1 LKCAQQVTRPLSIA
15 ALAAVLAL
23 AGCAGYRLGPIGG
36 ATAGSRSV
44 QVDFFKNETQEPRLL
59 EAVNSALRKR
69 LQQDGTLRL
78 DTRGTGDIVM
88 TGALVKFERD
98 GVSFQPGDVITARD
112 FNLRLTARIKAV
124 ERASGKVLLD
134 REVRGRTTVRAGSDL
149 PSAER
154 QAIPLLAEDLARN
167 ATTLLVDGSW

>member
-1 LKCAQQVTRPLSIA
+1 MSR
-15 ALAAVLAL
+15 LAAVLAAL
-23 AGCAGYRLGPIGG
+23 LAAGCASYQFGPTGG
-36 ATAGSRSV
+36 VAPGARSV
-44 QVDFFKNETQEPRLL
+44 QVDFFKNNTAEPRLL
-59 EAVNSALRKR
+59 DAVNSALRKR

-78 DTRGTGDIVM
+78 DTRGTGDIVLS
-88 TGALVKFERD
+88 GALVGFDRE

-124 ERASGKVLLD
+124 ERASGKVLLE

-149 PSAER
+149 ASAER

-167 ATTLLVDGSW
+167 ATSLLVEGAW

>member
-1 LKCAQQVTRPLSIA
+1 MSRSLAA
-15 ALAAVLAL
+15 ALAAAFL
-23 AGCAGYRLGPIGG
+23 AGCASYRLGPTGG
-36 ATAGSRSV
+36 VPPGARSV
-44 QVDFFKNETQEPRLL
+44 QVDFFKNSTAEPRLL

-78 DTRGTGDIVM
+78 DTRGGGDIVM
-88 TGALVKFERD
+88 SGALVRFERT

-112 FNLRLTARIKAV
+112 FNLALTAHIKAV

-134 REVRGRTTVRAGSDL
+134 REVRGRTTIRAGSDL
-149 PSAER
+149 ASAER

-167 ATTLLVDGSW
+167 ATTLLVEGIW